1 MPLEGHTEVGFR
13 VGEAQATSG
22 MQNRSLT
29 HARWNRLATYRHPTV
44 RDVAF
49 VLACPQLVESSE
61 TLRITEALP
70 NQGKA
75 EEEWEW
81 LQGLDESPQLVE
93 NWMEEHGKHRKGD
106 RRLGIYYS
114 DLVEFVLQSCPSF
127 DYGHICTGVQVN
139 GTKRRQ
145 DGAAVLTTIG
155 EFDVLLE
162 SQNGYESK
170 HALEHWEMTV
180 KFLLH
185 VDSYRESGLPP
196 IPLMCPL
203 NTFLGPH
210 KAENLLDRTA
220 RLQRQLRLSKEPAA
234 MRIIEE
240 NFEASEMEIK
250 TMAHIQ
256 GYLFYHVH
264 FWAQH
269 HRCLETSIAPD
280 ATQLLKINPKHWHGW
295 WLHADCVHVLGTLFP
310 GSRWHVVPK
319 LRWLS
324 PVVMVSGDDE
334 ELLSLEDLI
343 DMLSQLAVACRKTGK
358 WRQQRLLLA
367 EMTLNPDLHD
377 GVWIESS
384 RGFVVEQGWPTD
396 PLLLGPLE

>member
-1 MPLEGHTEVGFR
+1 MSDERDEGVT
-13 VGEAQATSG
+13 TG

-29 HARWNRLATYRHPTV
+29 HAKWNRLATYRHPTV

-61 TLRITEALP
+61 MLRITETLP
-70 NQGKA
+70 NPGKA
-75 EEEWEW
+75 EEELEW

-93 NWMEEHGKHRKGD
+93 NWMEENGKHRKGD

-127 DYGHICTGVQVN
+127 DYGHMCTGVQVN

-145 DGAAVLTTIG
+145 DGAAVLTTLG

-162 SQNGYESK
+162 LRNGLEYNNT
-170 HALEHWEMTV
+170 LEHWEMTV

-185 VDSYRESGLPP
+185 VDSYRENGLPP
-196 IPLMCPL
+196 VPLMCPL

-210 KAENLLDRTA
+210 KAENLLDRTE

-234 MRIIEE
+234 MSIIEE

-250 TMAHIQ
+250 TVAHIQ
-256 GYLFYHVH
+256 GYLFYHMH

-269 HRCLETSIAPD
+269 NRNLETSIAQD
-280 ATQLLKINPKHWHGW
+280 TTQLLKINPKHWHGW
-295 WLHADCVHVLGTLFP
+295 WVHADGVHVLGELFP
-310 GSRWHVVPK
+310 GSKWHVVPK

-324 PVVMVSGDDE
+324 PVVMISGHEE

-343 DMLSQLAVACRKTGK
+343 DMLSQLAMDSSKRGT

-367 EMTLNPDLHD
+367 EMIPNPDLHD

-384 RGFVVEQGWPTD
+384 RGFVVERGWPQE
-396 PLLLGPLE
+396 PLPLGTLK